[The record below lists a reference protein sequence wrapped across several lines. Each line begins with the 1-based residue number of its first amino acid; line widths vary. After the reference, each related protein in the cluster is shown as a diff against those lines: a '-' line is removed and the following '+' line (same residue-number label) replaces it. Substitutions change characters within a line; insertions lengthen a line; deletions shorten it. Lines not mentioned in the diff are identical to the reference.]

1 MGQQQERIPL
11 FPLGVVLLPRMPLP
25 LHIFED
31 RYRTMI
37 SQCID
42 SGTQFGVVYT
52 NGTKIE
58 PAGCTAS
65 VERVLER
72 YEDGRF
78 DVLTIGQTRFQIHE
92 ILDEKSYLEAR
103 VSRFQDAMCDHQET
117 LRELS
122 QRAID
127 KLEEYAGMTG
137 HSIKRTILDR
147 MELEELSFMI
157 GTAGV
162 FTLEDKQRFL
172 QMTSPYERLQTVISL
187 LDKSIERQQMM
198 QQVRQAIGSEDDISP
213 WLN

>member
-1 MGQQQERIPL
+1 
-11 FPLGVVLLPRMPLP
+11 
-25 LHIFED
+25 
-31 RYRTMI
+31 MI

-103 VSRFQDAMCDHQET
+103 VSRFQDATCDHQET